1 MLIPRRIR
9 LRHLPMLLGL
19 LEDPL
24 RLVQRLQLELKLLYH
39 LKILCLHHLKL
50 SALEPVC
57 KVV

>member
-1 MLIPRRIR
+1 
-9 LRHLPMLLGL
+9 MLLGL